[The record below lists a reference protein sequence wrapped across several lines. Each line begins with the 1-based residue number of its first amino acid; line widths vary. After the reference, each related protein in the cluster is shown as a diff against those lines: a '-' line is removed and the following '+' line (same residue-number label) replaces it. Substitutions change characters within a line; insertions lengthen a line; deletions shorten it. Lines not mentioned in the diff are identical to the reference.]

1 MERINRFNLS
11 KVKHINTIFGGS
23 KNLTHI
29 SMRQILSFITMLLF
43 SIAAFAQ
50 TAPVTGQIKNER
62 GEPVSFATVKVKGS
76 NTAVSADQNGNFT
89 ISAQPGATLVI
100 SATSFQT
107 EEVKISN
114 QTAVSVSLAASTSNM
129 EEVVV
134 TAVGIRRSEK
144 ALGYSVSKVDPEAL
158 VQKSEPDMLKGLQG
172 KVAGVDIRT
181 SQGTPGAATRIQ
193 IRGNS
198 SFFGETQPLIIVDG
212 IPYSNDQVST
222 SSQTSGG
229 GAYSSG
235 ISNLDP
241 NDIASMNVLKG
252 SAAAALY
259 GSRASNGVIIITT
272 KSGGASRS
280 KKGLEVNVKSSFSIE
295 TIANL
300 PTYQND
306 YGAGSQFNYSNS
318 NGSWGPA
325 FRNRDSIPAW
335 PDYKRAYPEL
345 FPSANIPYRAYPDNV
360 ADLFNTGTVYEN
372 SVGFTG
378 GDEKTS
384 FGLTASQLTHN
395 GYVPNSTYKRA
406 NIGLGGG
413 TKLDIGLNLRGNF
426 SYSRSVQ
433 EGGFFGENQVGG
445 AASQFA
451 RSLFLARNWDLNLP
465 FEDKLGR
472 NLTPNGGG
480 QFDNP
485 RWSAKYNK
493 ANTEEER
500 VVAGMHADFNINKWI
515 RFDYNLGTNV
525 SILNRR
531 EITEIGSRAAEGLGR
546 IVLDNYRKQ
555 EIESNLL
562 LTFTPSISEDFSFR
576 TVLGNNINQ
585 RTRTDVVQTGNK
597 FITRGIYTLKN
608 TSTQAFT
615 DDFYERRRLLGLF
628 GNVSLGFR
636 DYLFLDITGR
646 NDWSSTLPVES
657 RSYFYPSVSGS
668 FVFSDALEVKSNVFD
683 YGKIRAG
690 WAKVGRD
697 ANPYSLQNV
706 YILNNNF
713 LGQPTASSSTTS
725 YDQNLTPEFT
735 QEFEIGTQLSFLKR
749 RIELD
754 FTIYSKI
761 TTDLIAPIS
770 TPASSGYQELYTN
783 FGEISN
789 KGVEI
794 DLTVRPVKTSS
805 FTWDIRGVLTKN
817 KNTVESLRE
826 GVDRIQLR
834 GVLTGIGPYLEAGK
848 PFGYL
853 RGTKSAR
860 DEAGNL
866 LINPATGGM
875 IQALDEDIVGDPNPD
890 FKLGITNSFSYKG
903 VFLSALFDY
912 TKGGDI
918 YSVTLSSLLGRGV
931 TADTKDR
938 ETSWII
944 PGIYG
949 DPNTLLP
956 IVDNNKNPIPNITR
970 ITTNDLYFS
979 PNPTTGA
986 TFAINTPTE
995 WNVYDGTVYRL
1006 REVNLGYEIP
1016 KSLFKRLPIGS
1027 ISLSLTGRN
1036 LWHLAPNMPR
1046 YSNFDPE
1053 VNSFGATSTQGIE
1066 LSAAPTTRRFG
1077 VNLNVTF

>member
-1 MERINRFNLS
+1 MR
-11 KVKHINTIFGGS
+11 KVLVLF
-23 KNLTHI
+23 
-29 SMRQILSFITMLLF
+29 TMLLL
-43 SIAAFAQ
+43 SSVVVFAQ
-50 TAPVTGQIKNER
+50 TSPVTGQIKNER
-62 GEPVSFATVKVKGS
+62 GEPVSFATVRVKGS
-76 NTAVSADQNGNFT
+76 NAAVSADQNGNFS
-89 ISAQPGATLVI
+89 IPAARGAILII
-100 SATSFQT
+100 SATSFGT
-107 EEVKISN
+107 KEVKVGDDN
-114 QTAVSVSLAASTSNM
+114 TVSVSLAASTSNM

-134 TAVGIRRSEK
+134 TAAGIKRSEK
-144 ALGYSVSKVDPEAL
+144 ALGYAVSKVDPDAL
-158 VQKSEPDMLKGLQG
+158 LQKSEPDMLKGLQG
-172 KVAGVDIRT
+172 KVAGVDIRS

-212 IPYSNDQVST
+212 IPYSNDQVTT

-241 NDIASMNVLKG
+241 NDIATMNVLKG

-259 GSRASNGVIIITT
+259 GSRASNGVVIITT
-272 KSGGASRS
+272 KSGGGSRS
-280 KKGLEVNVKSSFSIE
+280 KKGLEVSLKSSVSFE

-300 PTYQND
+300 PTYQNE
-306 YGAGSQFNYSNS
+306 YGAGSQFSYSNS

-335 PDYKRAYPEL
+335 PDYKAAFPER
-345 FPSANIPYRAYPDNV
+345 FPSANTAYRAYPDNV
-360 ADLFNTGTVYEN
+360 KDLFNTGMVYEN
-372 SVGFTG
+372 SVGVTG
-378 GDEKTS
+378 GDAKS
-384 FGLTASQLTHN
+384 SLGLTASQLTHN

-406 NIGLGGG
+406 NIGLGGQ
-413 TKLDIGLNLRGNF
+413 TKLTMGLNVGGNF

-433 EGGFFGENQVGG
+433 NGGFFGENQVGG

-465 FEDKLGR
+465 FEDKLQK

-485 RWSAKYNK
+485 RWSAKYNT
-493 ANTEEER
+493 ASTQEER
-500 VVAGMHADFNINKWI
+500 IVAGMHADYNITKWMQVA
-515 RFDYNLGTNV
+515 YNLGTNV

-531 EITEIGSRAAEGLGR
+531 EIAEIGSRAAEGLGR

-555 EIESNLL
+555 EIESNFLITL
-562 LTFTPSISEDFSFR
+562 TPSIGEDFSLR
-576 TVLGNNINQ
+576 TVLGHNLNQ
-585 RTRTDVVQTGNK
+585 RTRTDQVQTGNR

-608 TSTQAFT
+608 TATQTFT
-615 DDFYERRRLLGLF
+615 DDFYERRRLLGVF
-628 GNVSLGFR
+628 GNISLGFR
-636 DYLFLDITGR
+636 DYAFLDITGR

-657 RSYFYPSVSGS
+657 RSYFYPSISGS
-668 FVFSDALEVKSNVFD
+668 FVFSDALGLKGDVFD
-683 YGKIRAG
+683 YGKIRGG

-697 ANPYSLQNV
+697 ADPYSLQNV
-706 YILNNNF
+706 FILNNSF
-713 LGQPTASSSTTS
+713 LGQSTASSSTTS
-725 YDQNLTPEFT
+725 FDQNLTPEFT
-735 QEFEIGTQLSFLKR
+735 QEFEVGTQLSFLKR

-754 FTIYSKI
+754 FTVYNKV

-770 TPASSGYQELYTN
+770 TPSSSGYQQLYTN

-794 DLTVRPVKTSS
+794 DLTLRPIRTSGFS
-805 FTWDIRGVLTKN
+805 WDIRGIFTKN

-834 GVLTGIGPYLEAGK
+834 GVLTGIGPYLEPGR

-853 RGTKSAR
+853 RGTKSVR

-890 FKLGITNSFSYKG
+890 FKLGINNTFSYKG
-903 VFLSALFDY
+903 ISLSTLFDY
-912 TKGGDI
+912 TKGGNI
-918 YSVTLSSLLGRGV
+918 YSVTISSLLGRGV

-938 ETSWII
+938 ETSYII

-949 DPNTLLP
+949 DPNTNLP
-956 IVDNNKNPIPNITR
+956 ILDNNKNTIPNITR

-979 PNPTTGA
+979 PNPTSGA

-995 WNVYDGTVYRL
+995 WNIYDGTVYRL
-1006 REVNLGYEIP
+1006 REVNLAYEIP
-1016 KSLFKRLPIGS
+1016 KSVYKNLPIGS

-1036 LWHLAPNMPR
+1036 LWHLAPNVPR
-1046 YSNFDPE
+1046 YTNFDPE
-1053 VNSFGATSTQGIE
+1053 VNSFGASSTQGIE
-1066 LSAAPTTRRFG
+1066 LSAAPTTRRYG
-1077 VNLNVTF
+1077 INLNVTF